1 MKHFVSSSAILP
13 YVVFGPWYAHP
24 SKAEVWPD
32 CSQRPSVRPC
42 QGIKLTDLHE
52 VRGGAEVEQKRRR
65 IGLVKKK
72 VHREC
77 RVNARLR
84 ASG

>member
-1 MKHFVSSSAILP
+1 M
-13 YVVFGPWYAHP
+13 
-24 SKAEVWPD
+24 
-32 CSQRPSVRPC
+32 RPC

-84 ASG
+84 ASD